1 MLGIDV
7 SKDTLACALLDPLTR
22 QTCWEH
28 TVDNTPAGV
37 RQLLARTA
45 PDTPWVLE
53 PTGRYSLA
61 VVKQAQH
68 AGRTV
73 LLAPPQKAKNYL
85 KSIQTR
91 AKTDRLDSRGLGLYA
106 LTHDLASYPVK
117 SDAVEHL
124 DQLLAARKGVSD
136 AITSLKLRI
145 AELPHAAPLLQE
157 AVADLQRRQ
166 KELDRQIEQQT
177 QQAEFAAV
185 ARLLRVPGIGP
196 VTAAAAVSRLRSKQ
210 FGHPD
215 QFVAYMGLDIGIIQ
229 SGKRKGERGLTK
241 EGDAEL
247 RRLFYL
253 CAKSSIRAKGS
264 PFRSQYD
271 RELQKGRKKTA
282 ALCSVARKMARLCWS
297 LVQHG
302 TEYDPD
308 RIYQQPKA

>member
-7 SKDTLACALLDPLTR
+7 SKATLACSLLDPMTR
-22 QTCWEH
+22 KTCWEH
-28 TVDNTPAGV
+28 TVDNTPSGV

-61 VVKQAQH
+61 VVKLAQQ

-73 LLAPPQKAKNYL
+73 LLASPRKAKNYL
-85 KSIQTR
+85 KSLQTR
-91 AKTDRLDSRGLGLYA
+91 AKTDRLDSRGLGLFA
-106 LTHDLASYPVK
+106 LTHDLAVYPVK

-124 DQLLAARKGVSD
+124 DQLLTARKGVSD
-136 AITSLKLRI
+136 AIASLKQRI
-145 AELPHAAPLLQE
+145 AELPHAAALLQA

-166 KELDRQIEQQT
+166 EELDRQIAQQT

-185 ARLLRVPGIGP
+185 ARLVRVPGIGP
-196 VTAAAAVSRLRSKQ
+196 VTAAAAVSRLQHKAFR
-210 FGHPD
+210 HPD
-215 QFVAYMGLDIGIIQ
+215 QFVAYLGLDIRVLE
-229 SGKRKGERGLTK
+229 SGTRKGQRGLTK

-264 PFRSQYD
+264 PFRSQYE
-271 RELQKGRKKTA
+271 RELKKGRAKTA

-308 RIYQQPKA
+308 RVYQQPKA